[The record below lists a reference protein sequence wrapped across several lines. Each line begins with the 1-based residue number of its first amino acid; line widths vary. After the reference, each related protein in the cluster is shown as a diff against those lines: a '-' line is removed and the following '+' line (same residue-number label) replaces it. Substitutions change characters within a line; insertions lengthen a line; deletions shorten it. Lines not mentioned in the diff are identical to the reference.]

1 MAIESSAPVAAPAAS
16 VFTATRAPDEA
27 WLARA
32 PEEAAIEPE
41 LSIVDPHMHLWDHK
55 TGYKYFV
62 PELARDVAASG
73 HTIDATVFIECH
85 AMYRASGPEHL
96 RWVGETEFA
105 VGMAAMAASGKYTT
119 CEAAAAIVGYADLS
133 LGDRTREALEA
144 HVEAGNG
151 RFRGVRQR
159 GKWDADPAVNG
170 PVGADRTGLYLE
182 KAFGQG
188 IDALT
193 SMGLSF
199 DASIFHTQLPQVT
212 ALARAHPD
220 ATIVVVH
227 TGSPL
232 GHSSYAGKEAEVHA
246 KWLAGMK
253 ELATCPNVSVKM
265 GGLLMC
271 LGNFDF
277 TKAATPPTSEQLA
290 QLWKPYLEPCLE
302 LFGAERCMASSNF
315 PVDKAGMTY
324 GTLWNMFKRVI
335 AGCSLE
341 EKKLILGGNARRI
354 YRLP

>member
-1 MAIESSAPVAAPAAS
+1 MAVESSAAASAPALS

-32 PEEAAIEPE
+32 PVEAAIEPE
-41 LSIVDPHMHLWDHK
+41 LSIVDPHMHFWDHK

-62 PELARDVAASG
+62 PEFARDVAASG

-105 VGMAAMAASGKYTT
+105 VGMAAMAASGKYTS
-119 CEAAAAIVGYADLS
+119 CQGAAAIVGYADLS
-133 LGDRTREALEA
+133 LGARTRETLEA

-182 KAFGQG
+182 PAFGEG

-232 GHSSYAGKEAEVHA
+232 GHSSYAGREAEVHA
-246 KWLAGMK
+246 AWLAGMK
-253 ELATCPNVSVKM
+253 ELATCPNVSIKM

-277 TKAATPPTSEQLA
+277 TTAKAPPSSEQLA
-290 QLWKPYLEPCLE
+290 QLWRPYLEPCIE
-302 LFGAERCMASSNF
+302 LFGAARCMASSNF
-315 PVDKAGMTY
+315 PVDKAGMPY

-341 EKKLILGGNARRI
+341 DRKLILGGTARRI